1 MRLTE
6 PEGQQCSVVFS
17 GNKLTMTSSTRCIIG
32 IPSSMISYD
41 LKRLFKSTE
50 ILAVDE
56 ADLLL
61 TGGERVATW
70 RILKMFRGSFHVT
83 NQVASGHKQVVFCGA
98 TLPSR
103 GRKSAL
109 ASVIRWVPKETRLI
123 QTSRVHLPPVNVEF
137 KFVEVFD
144 ESTKLT
150 ELTDLLL
157 DQTDNSSVLI
167 FTNSV
172 RNCEAVYHCLYN
184 SNDLSISNNCIARLD
199 KDVSIEKRH
208 LTMRMFSQG
217 EINVLVCTDL
227 FARGI
232 DMPDVNLVVLYDFP
246 TNSADFLHR
255 VGRTARVGKSGKG
268 MNLVQLVALMMT
280 YCYCM

>member
-1 MRLTE
+1 MFLNLSNQ
-6 PEGQQCSVVFS
+6 EGQQQCSVVFS
-17 GNKLTMTSSTRCIIG
+17 GNRLTMTSSTRCVIG
-32 IPSSMISYD
+32 IPSGLVSYD

-56 ADLLL
+56 ADILL
-61 TGGERVATW
+61 TGGERAATW
-70 RILKMFRGSFHVT
+70 RILKLFRASFHQLT
-83 NQVASGHKQVVFCGA
+83 SCQKQIIFCGA

-109 ASVIRWVPKETRLI
+109 ASMIQWAPKDTKLI
-123 QTSRVHLPPVNVEF
+123 QTDRVHLPPVNIEF
-137 KFVEVFD
+137 KFVEVLD
-144 ESTKLT
+144 EGAKAAQLIAVLWDHC
-150 ELTDLLL
+150 EDL
-157 DQTDNSSVLI
+157 SSVLI

-172 RNCEAVYHCLYN
+172 ESCEAVYHSLYY
-184 SNDLSISNNCIARLD
+184 SNDLPINNNCIARLD
-199 KDVSIEKRH
+199 KAVSIEKRH
-208 LTMRMFSQG
+208 LTVRMFLEG

-232 DMPDVNLVVLYDFP
+232 DIPDVSLVVLYGFP

-268 MNLVQLVALMMT
+268 KH
-280 YCYCM
+280 